1 MRLSSP
7 FHYTRLALLVA
18 LTLQIC
24 LMSFPPMLT
33 LPTPSS
39 RHQDQPPQT
48 FSHNPNST
56 PAWREASRPRG
67 PSACPLRCSG
77 HTRCYDKFCSEA
89 ISSFYRIRVIFLL
102 LGSARTA
109 LARRRPGRLRKDTC
123 VSLGHTSCKWRSRN
137 CRSGSSRR
145 KQWWSTWSSTSLCHF
160 RTSRMDLEQQ

>member
-7 FHYTRLALLVA
+7 FHFTRLTLLVA

-33 LPTPSS
+33 LPTTPSS
-39 RHQDQPPQT
+39 RPHPPET
-48 FSHNPNST
+48 FSHNPSST
-56 PAWREASRPRG
+56 PACWREAPRSRG
-67 PSACPLRCSG
+67 PSACPLCCSG

-89 ISSFYRIRVIFLL
+89 ISSFYRIRVLVLL

-109 LARRRPGRLRKDTC
+109 LSRRRPGRLRKDTC
-123 VSLGHTSCKWRSRN
+123 VSLGHTSCIWRSRS
-137 CRSGSSRR
+137 CRSGSSLR
-145 KQWWSTWSSTSLCHF
+145 KQWWSTWSSTFLCHF